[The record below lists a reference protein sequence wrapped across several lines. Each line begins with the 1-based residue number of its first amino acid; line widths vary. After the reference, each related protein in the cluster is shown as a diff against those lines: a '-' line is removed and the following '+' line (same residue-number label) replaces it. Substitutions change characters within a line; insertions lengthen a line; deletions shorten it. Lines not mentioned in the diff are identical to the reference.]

1 MATSSINTLI
11 ICLTVIVLVVILK
24 RKSERR

>member
-11 ICLTVIVLVVILK
+11 ICLTVIVLMVILK